1 MMKLWIYE
9 NHKIRFLLW
18 NFKNTSLAA
27 SDLDLD
33 SQAPISFLKLFFSPQ
48 FITITITITITI
60 IIIIFVIIIV
70 IIFINIIKNFIIII
84 IIIISYFM
92 KLFIPPCQT

>member
-27 SDLDLD
+27 SDLDLY
-33 SQAPISFLKLFFSPQ
+33 SQAPISFFLLFFSPQ
-48 FITITITITITI
+48 FITITITITII
-60 IIIIFVIIIV
+60 IIIIVIIIV
-70 IIFINIIKNFIIII
+70 IGFINIIKNFIIII
-84 IIIISYFM
+84 IIIILYFM
-92 KLFIPPCQT
+92 KLFIPPCKT

>member
-27 SDLDLD
+27 SDLDLY
-33 SQAPISFLKLFFSPQ
+33 SQAPISFFLLFFSPQ
-48 FITITITITITI
+48 FITITITITII
-60 IIIIFVIIIV
+60 INIFVIIIV
-70 IIFINIIKNFIIII
+70 IIFINIVKNFIIII
-84 IIIISYFM
+84 IIIILYFM
-92 KLFIPPCQT
+92 KLFIPPCKT